1 VQLTNYS
8 AASPTSMVFDPTS
21 PSAQSS
27 PGQIRFYVANSID
40 LWGTQNQG
48 ASFTPLALPDGF
60 VRPTAVEFISNN
72 GVNALL
78 VGGLLTPLTCDSS
91 PNGCVISS
99 TQSPIAVADSDGKGN
114 LSLLRYF
121 GQGLPNV
128 WVAQLVYY
136 PAVDVLVAG
145 TVGRSV
151 WALYDVT
158 SHFPQATALQFGLA
172 NNDSQPDASFLTNG
186 TNLNG
191 TTFSRPLNKY
201 GTGTLTIGGNATY
214 TGGTTIFGG
223 VLQLGTGGTSGS
235 IIGNV
240 AFCGDA
246 SNLLCD
252 PSTNKAL
259 VFNRSD
265 TYTFDGTISGPGQVR
280 QNGSGKTV
288 LTAVNTYSGPTFVNA
303 GTLSVN
309 GSIASSPVF
318 VNFGCTLG
326 GNGTVGP
333 TMILPGGV
341 LSPGNSVGRLTVNGN
356 LVFATASLY
365 MVEVQGSTAD
375 RTNAVG
381 TATLAGTVAVSYLGG
396 KLARN
401 YTILSSA
408 AGRTGTFDSLVTPNC
423 RGSSRR
429 ASAIRRPTCN

>member
-48 ASFTPLALPDGF
+48 ASFTRLALPDGF

-201 GTGTLTIGGNATY
+201 GTGTLTIGGTLPIPAARQFSAVCCSSGRVARAAALSAMSRSAATPAICCAIRAP
-214 TGGTTIFGG
+214 TRPWC
-223 VLQLGTGGTSGS
+223 S
-235 IIGNV
+235 I
-240 AFCGDA
+240 APTPT
-246 SNLLCD
+246 
-252 PSTNKAL
+252 PSTARSRAL
-259 VFNRSD
+259 VR
-265 TYTFDGTISGPGQVR
+265 
-280 QNGSGKTV
+280 SGKM
-288 LTAVNTYSGPTFVNA
+288 AP
-303 GTLSVN
+303 
-309 GSIASSPVF
+309 
-318 VNFGCTLG
+318 
-326 GNGTVGP
+326 
-333 TMILPGGV
+333 
-341 LSPGNSVGRLTVNGN
+341 
-356 LVFATASLY
+356 
-365 MVEVQGSTAD
+365 
-375 RTNAVG
+375 
-381 TATLAGTVAVSYLGG
+381 
-396 KLARN
+396 AR
-401 YTILSSA
+401 
-408 AGRTGTFDSLVTPNC
+408 PC
-423 RGSSRR
+423 
-429 ASAIRRPTCN
+429 